1 MQGVGPHWYYDVA
14 VLEREFGWVSGYTTP
29 RPGRY
34 HEGCKAGD
42 LSQTG
47 QARAATAPA
56 RPPSPQPGP
65 PHEAGPGL
73 LALLPCQSPAVGRAL
88 PRCSVSELLL
98 RSVVE
103 AGGYDAADF
112 TCRLD
117 ALLDTLDG
125 SAYSGRYTD
134 VAMRNVWRGRKA
146 EGRRWGDGALG
157 SWGDTAEAAIRGVV
171 LAARYSARLG
181 EAASV
186 SMANARLTHL
196 DPVITGQAMSFCILV
211 AALIQGERLDAD
223 LGTRMRELA
232 KSGELPVTHAVL
244 AEERETIN
252 HRPAD
257 PTQTL
262 PFPDALLQVGWV
274 VQAARDPEI
283 RIPPEKVG
291 LVYGMACSQHFL
303 LPAAYYL
310 AAAFE
315 GQPDHFE
322 QAVLHAINSGGNN
335 MARAALTGALVGAM
349 VGLRGIPERFIDGL
363 TDGAELKALAVQL
376 AAQAFPH
383 TAGGADVE

>member
-1 MQGVGPHWYYDVA
+1 MAQAAAAPAAARAAQRDRAAGAVLGSLIGDALGVGPHWYYDVA

-47 QARAATAPA
+47 Q
-56 RPPSPQPGP
+56 
-65 PHEAGPGL
+65 
-73 LALLPCQSPAVGRAL
+73 
-88 PRCSVSELLL
+88 VSELLL